1 MNCNSPF
8 HPAQQAKF
16 MTIEDVAKTANAL
29 AEEYGEDTRERYLS
43 QMFDGLHELASK
55 KA

>member
-16 MTIEDVAKTANAL
+16 MTIEDVEQTANAL
-29 AEEYGEDTRERYLS
+29 GNEYGDDARDKYLS
-43 QMFDGLHELASK
+43 NLFDGLHELASK
-55 KA
+55 

>member
-1 MNCNSPF
+1 MDCNSPF

-16 MTIEDVAKTANAL
+16 MSVEDVAKTANTL
-29 AEEYGEDTRERYLS
+29 AKEYGDDAKERYLS

-55 KA
+55 KN